1 VLPTHPMNRLSACL
15 ITLNEEHN
23 LPRALVSLKG
33 IADEIVVVDSGSTDR
48 TPEIA
53 REHGAV
59 FWERAWTNYS
69 EQKNFAATRAQ
80 NEWVLSMDADEE
92 LSSAL
97 QTSLLDWK
105 KHEPKFSV
113 YEMARKTWYLGAWV
127 KHSGWYP
134 DFQRRLYRRDKA
146 EFSGII
152 HEALRFEGKPGRLSG
167 DLLHYTV
174 RSFAEHEG
182 NVERYTALAARQMF
196 EAGKRNWQAAMWL
209 ATPWSWF
216 QNYLLRG
223 GFLDG
228 YRGALIA
235 QMAARSVRLKYAKLG
250 KLIEQGERGATGAK
264 P

>member
-1 VLPTHPMNRLSACL
+1 MNRLSACL

-23 LPRALVSLKG
+23 LPRALASLEG
-33 IADEIVVVDSGSTDR
+33 IADEIIVVDSGSTDK
-48 TPEIA
+48 TASIA
-53 REHGAV
+53 REHGVAL
-59 FWERAWTNYS
+59 FERAWTNYS
-69 EQKNFAATRAQ
+69 EQKNFAAECAQ
-80 NEWVLSMDADEE
+80 NEWVFSMDADEE

-105 KHEPKFSV
+105 KREPQSSV
-113 YEMARKTWYLGAWV
+113 YEMPRKTWYLGAWV

-146 EFSGII
+146 QFSGII
-152 HEALRFEGKPGRLSG
+152 HEALRFAGKPGRLNG

-174 RSFAEHEG
+174 RSFAEHEQK
-182 NVERYTALAARQMF
+182 VERYALLAAQQMYA
-196 EAGKRNWQAAMWL
+196 AGERSWRSAVWF

-216 QNYLLRG
+216 QNYFLRG

-235 QMAARSVRLKYAKLG
+235 QMAARAVRIKYENLG
-250 KLIEQGERGATGAK
+250 KLVRAAGEGDRG
-264 P
+264 

>member
-1 VLPTHPMNRLSACL
+1 MNRLSACL

-23 LPRALVSLKG
+23 LPRALASLQG
-33 IADEIVVVDSGSTDR
+33 IADEIIVVDAGSTDR
-48 TPEIA
+48 TASIA
-53 REHGAV
+53 REYGAAL
-59 FWERAWTNYS
+59 FERAWTNYS
-69 EQKNFAATRAQ
+69 EQKNFAAERAQ
-80 NEWVLSMDADEE
+80 NEWVFSMDADEE

-97 QTSLLDWK
+97 QSSLLDWK
-105 KHEPKFSV
+105 KRDPKSTV

-146 EFSGII
+146 QFSGII
-152 HEALRFEGKPGRLSG
+152 HEALRFAGKPGRLNG

-174 RSFAEHEG
+174 RSFAEHEQK
-182 NVERYTALAARQMF
+182 VERYAVLAAQQMYA
-196 EAGKRNWQAAMWL
+196 AGERSWRSAVWF

-216 QNYLLRG
+216 QNYFLRG

-235 QMAARSVRLKYAKLG
+235 QMAARAVRIKYENLG
-250 KLIEQGERGATGAK
+250 QLVRAAGERDRE
-264 P
+264 